1 MQISDKI
8 RKNKRRVKVDKYRG
22 RDIPLSIG
30 VLRNQKGVAMKV
42 ASIVILFFI
51 FISAAG
57 VLAGTKEGASVFESL
72 KCSMCH
78 KPDKKAAA
86 VSLNEIAKTYQDSG
100 QMLKL
105 FSGESKPLIE
115 SDKWG
120 MMRGQMP
127 KIQAL
132 KDSEKKDLA
141 DYILSFK

>member
-1 MQISDKI
+1 
-8 RKNKRRVKVDKYRG
+8 
-22 RDIPLSIG
+22 
-30 VLRNQKGVAMKV
+30 MKV
-42 ASIVILFFI
+42 ASVTILFFVL
-51 FISAAG
+51 ISAAS
-57 VLAGTKEGASVFESL
+57 VWAGAKEGASVFESL

-86 VSLNEIAKTYQDSG
+86 VSLDEIAKTYQDRDKI
-100 QMLKL
+100 LKL

-120 MMRGQMP
+120 MMRGQLP

-132 KDSEKKDLA
+132 KESEKKDLA

>member
-1 MQISDKI
+1 
-8 RKNKRRVKVDKYRG
+8 
-22 RDIPLSIG
+22 
-30 VLRNQKGVAMKV
+30 MKLG
-42 ASIVILFFI
+42 ITLILI
-51 FISAAG
+51 LLLVSAAG
-57 VLAGTKEGASVFESL
+57 AWAGAKEGASVFDSL

-86 VSLNEIAKTYQDSG
+86 VSLNEIATTYQDRDKVP
-100 QMLKL
+100 KL

-120 MMRGQMP
+120 MMRGQLP

-132 KDSEKKDLA
+132 KESEKKDLA